1 LNQRSSA
8 YKEVV
13 MRIAPSGRIVT
24 VTPNPVLDRT
34 LTVPELRLNA
44 VLRASSTLLDA
55 GGKGFNV
62 SRGLHALGLASTA
75 MGFVGGATGGLL
87 ESMLHALSIA
97 TDFVH
102 CAGETRTN
110 VVVTQPDGTH
120 VKVNEAGPLISA
132 LELQNFYRLAEARA
146 RPGDLWALCGSL
158 PRGLPDDFYAALIRI
173 LHHRGAQAVLDASGD
188 ALALGLAAGPFLVK
202 PNQEEAAAAT
212 GLAVESVEDARRA
225 LEVLRGRGPQIVAV
239 SLGAGG
245 LLVGGPDGQVLHL
258 RPPQV
263 EAISAVGLGDS
274 LVAGM
279 IAALARGESL
289 AGAAR
294 WGAACGTAKATLPGV
309 EMPTAELV
317 AQFAEQVQIARSQ
330 PIN

>member
-1 LNQRSSA
+1 
-8 YKEVV
+8 
-13 MRIAPSGRIVT
+13 VT

-44 VLRASSTLLDA
+44 VLRASGVLLDA

-62 SRGLHALGLASTA
+62 SRGLHALGMATTA
-75 MGFVGGATGGLL
+75 MGFVGGPTGNLL
-87 ESMLHALSIA
+87 EKMLHALGIA

-120 VKVNEAGPLISA
+120 VKVNEPGPAISA
-132 LELQNFYRLAEARA
+132 LESQNFYRLAEARA

-158 PRGLPDDFYAALIRI
+158 PRGVPDDFYASLIRI

-188 ALALGLAAGPFLVK
+188 AFALGVAAGPYLIK

-212 GLAVESVEDARRA
+212 GLPVESAGDARRA
-225 LEVLRGRGPQIVAV
+225 LDVLRGRGPQVVAV
-239 SLGAGG
+239 SLGADG
-245 LLVGGPDGQVLHL
+245 LLVGGADGEVLHL
-258 RPPQV
+258 RPPQI
-263 EAISAVGLGDS
+263 EAISAVGLGDA

-279 IAALARGESL
+279 VYALARGQSL
-289 AGAAR
+289 ADAAR
-294 WGAACGTAKATLPGV
+294 WGVACGTAKATLLGV

-317 AQFAEQVQIARSQ
+317 ARFAEQVKISQISRATG
-330 PIN
+330 

>member
-1 LNQRSSA
+1 
-8 YKEVV
+8 

-44 VLRASSTLLDA
+44 VLRASGVQLDA

-62 SRGLHALGLASTA
+62 SRCLHALGMASTA
-75 MGFVGGATGGLL
+75 MGFVGGPTGELL
-87 ESMLHALSIA
+87 EGMLRTLGIA

-102 CAGETRTN
+102 CTGETRTN

-120 VKVNEAGPLISA
+120 VKVNEPGPLIST
-132 LELQNFYRLAEARA
+132 LEQQNFYRLAEARA
-146 RPGDLWALCGSL
+146 QPGDLWALCGSL
-158 PRGLPDDFYAALIRI
+158 PRGLPDDFYASLIRI

-188 ALALGLAAGPFLVK
+188 ALALGVAAAPFLVK
-202 PNQEEAAAAT
+202 PNQEEAAAIT
-212 GLAVESVEDARRA
+212 GIPVDGVEDAHRA
-225 LEVLRGRGPQIVAV
+225 LDALRGRGPQIVAI
-239 SLGAGG
+239 SLGADGV
-245 LLVGGPDGQVLHL
+245 LVGGPGGETVHL

-279 IAALARGESL
+279 IHALARGESL
-289 AGAAR
+289 ADAAR
-294 WGAACGTAKATLPGV
+294 WGVACGTAKATLPGV
-309 EMPTAELV
+309 EMPSAELV
-317 AQFAEQVQIARSQ
+317 ARFAHQVRV
-330 PIN
+330 

>member
-1 LNQRSSA
+1 
-8 YKEVV
+8 

-62 SRGLHALGLASTA
+62 SRGLHALGLATTA
-75 MGFVGGATGGLL
+75 MGFVGGPTGSLL
-87 ESMLHALSIA
+87 EGMLHALGIV

-120 VKVNEAGPLISA
+120 IKVNEAGPVISA

-146 RPGDLWALCGSL
+146 QPGDLWALCGSL
-158 PRGLPDDFYAALIRI
+158 PRGLPDDFYASLIRI

-188 ALALGLAAGPFLVK
+188 AFALGLAAGPFLVK

-212 GLAVESVEDARRA
+212 GLAVESAEDARRA

-239 SLGAGG
+239 SLGGEG
-245 LLVGGPDGQVLHL
+245 LLVGGPGDEGGEVMHL
-258 RPPQV
+258 RPPQI
-263 EAISAVGLGDS
+263 EAISAVGLGDA

-279 IAALARGESL
+279 IYALARGESL
-289 AGAAR
+289 AAAAR
-294 WGAACGTAKATLPGV
+294 WGVACGTAKATLPGV
-309 EMPTAELV
+309 EMPTAEHVARLV
-317 AQFAEQVQIARSQ
+317 DQVAVE
-330 PIN
+330 P